1 MLKNFSTSEQS
12 VILSVPAASD
22 LGDLGQFV
30 RFSKYWRGEHHLEE
44 IMYHENCTR
53 NELLQCID
61 KFSSLIVKYEHED
74 PVVNKYW
81 SQILD

>member
-1 MLKNFSTSEQS
+1 M
-12 VILSVPAASD
+12 
-22 LGDLGQFV
+22 

-53 NELLQCID
+53 NEVLQCID